1 MNFDFITNAPI
12 HLLVSGSVLLLLFV
26 YFIVAFF
33 VPGLRHRS
41 RLGLLVTSLNSEKY
55 KKVSSPEQLGDAFD
69 VFPYSDQIQHLWRE
83 HKKTLYSTST
93 EQGGIETS
101 RWHATV
107 GAESLW
113 NGQLAVDGRLK
124 ADFFKHLPGIFT
136 GLGIIGTFAG
146 LIEGLRQF
154 KVSSEADVVR
164 TSLETLMH
172 TVGEAFLISAAAIT
186 AAMAVT
192 FLEKMLLSSLY
203 RRVDS
208 IAEILDARF
217 PYSAPEDILKKT
229 EGYAEESATQLKQL
243 KTELVKE
250 LRPVLLEMSQAQ
262 SKTLERLT
270 ASLEHRFERVGQSQI
285 EASRANNTEL
295 GATISQAISSSLS
308 APLNEIKDVVKK
320 ASGEQ
325 SESAVNM
332 LQDVMTSFSQ
342 KLNDLFGGQI
352 NGINDLNKRTADT
365 MQLAVSKLSALVAS
379 LQTAGENSAQAMAEQ
394 MARALSEMEARQSK
408 MASTTQALVDEL
420 KQAITMS
427 QSATKNSVETATSE
441 MARRMAEAIEKM
453 ELRQSAI
460 NETNKEFISQIKG
473 LVSASQSETN
483 SKLQEVLGNL
493 EVQLGHMLASFQAIQ
508 AKAVAE
514 GQAREQANSEKTQAI
529 VGSMVGS
536 VEDLV
541 GKISDATAQM
551 QASVATLATTTTTA
565 IDGMSNGAQLV
576 NAAAQS
582 FSAASDKMTNA
593 MGQATTVSNKLTDV
607 SAVLATA
614 SSAIQASVG
623 DYRLHREAVG
633 SMVEELKKLIAN
645 AKTDVSISSS
655 VLQRIEQAST
665 KLSQA
670 QLQTEQFLNGVA
682 VVLGKAHEEF
692 RASVTNSLSKS
703 NHDFQQKLAS
713 AVGML
718 SASIKELDD
727 VLATATPKGH
737 KA

>member
-1 MNFDFITNAPI
+1 MNFDFISDAPI

-26 YFIVAFF
+26 YFLVAFF

-41 RLGLLVTSLNSEKY
+41 RLGSLVTSLNSEKY
-55 KKVSSPEQLGDAFD
+55 KKVVNPEHLGDAFD
-69 VFPYSDQIQHLWRE
+69 VFPKSDQIQHLWRE
-83 HKKTLYSTST
+83 HKKTLYSTAT

-107 GAESLW
+107 AAESLW

-124 ADFFKHLPGIFT
+124 TDFFKHLPGIFT

-172 TVGEAFLISAAAIT
+172 SVGEAFLISAAAIT
-186 AAMAVT
+186 AAMVVT

-203 RRVDS
+203 RKVDS

-250 LRPVLLEMSQAQ
+250 LRPVLLEISEAQ

-270 ASLEHRFERVGQSQI
+270 ASLESRLEHVGQSQI

-295 GATISQAISSSLS
+295 GATISQAIASGLS
-308 APLNEIKDVVKK
+308 APLDEIKDAVKK
-320 ASGEQ
+320 ASGDQ

-352 NGINDLNKRTADT
+352 NGINDLNQRTADT
-365 MQLAVSKLSALVAS
+365 MQVAVSKLSELVES
-379 LQTAGENSAQAMAEQ
+379 LQTAGKDSTQAMAEQ
-394 MARALSEMEARQSK
+394 MSRALSEMEARQSQ

-427 QSATKNSVETATSE
+427 QSTTKNSVETATGE

-473 LVSASQSETN
+473 LVSTSQSETN

-493 EVQLGHMLASFQAIQ
+493 EVQLGQMLASFQAIQ

-565 IDGMSNGAQLV
+565 INGMSNGAELV

-582 FSAASDKMTNA
+582 FSTASDKVTNA
-593 MGQATTVSNKLTDV
+593 MGQATNVSNKLTDV
-607 SAVLATA
+607 SSALATA

-633 SMVEELKKLIAN
+633 SLVQELKGLIAN
-645 AKTDVSISSS
+645 AKTDVGISSS

-703 NHDFQQKLAS
+703 NHEFQQKLAS

-737 KA
+737 RA

>member
-1 MNFDFITNAPI
+1 MNIDFITTAPT
-12 HLLVSGSVLLLLFV
+12 HLLLSGSVLFLLVV
-26 YFIVAFF
+26 YFLLAFF

-41 RLGLLVTSLNSEKY
+41 RLGSLVGALKGEKY
-55 KKVSSPEQLGDAFD
+55 KKVVNPEQLGGAFD
-69 VFPYSDQIQHLWRE
+69 VFPKSDQIQHLWRE

-93 EQGGIETS
+93 EQGGIETP

-107 GAESLW
+107 TAESLW

-124 ADFFKHLPGIFT
+124 TDFFKHLPGIFT
-136 GLGIIGTFAG
+136 GLGIIGTFLG
-146 LIEGLRQF
+146 LIAGLRQF
-154 KVSSEADVVR
+154 EVSSEADVVR
-164 TSLETLMH
+164 RSLETLMH
-172 TVGEAFLISAAAIT
+172 SVGEAFLISAAAIG
-186 AAMAVT
+186 AAMVVT
-192 FLEKMLLSSLY
+192 FLEKLLLSSLY
-203 RRVDS
+203 TKVDS

-229 EGYAEESATQLKQL
+229 EGHAEESATQLKQL

-250 LRPVLLEMSQAQ
+250 LRPVLLEMSEAQ

-270 ASLEHRFERVGQSQI
+270 ASLERRFEHVGQSQI
-285 EASRANNTEL
+285 DASRANNTEL
-295 GATISQAISSSLS
+295 GTTISQAISSGLS
-308 APLNEIKDVVKK
+308 APLDEIKEAVKK
-320 ASGEQ
+320 ASGDQ
-325 SESAVNM
+325 SQSAVNM

-352 NGINDLNKRTADT
+352 SGINDLNQRTADT
-365 MQLAVSKLSALVAS
+365 MQMAVGKLSELVES
-379 LQTAGENSAQAMAEQ
+379 LQTAGKSSTEAMAEH
-394 MARALSEMEARQSK
+394 MARALSDMEARQGQ
-408 MASTTQALVDEL
+408 MALTTQALVDEL

-427 QSATKNSVETATSE
+427 QSTTKDSVETAMSE

-460 NETNKEFISQIKG
+460 NETNKEFISQIKA
-473 LVSASQSETN
+473 LVSTSQSETN

-493 EVQLGHMLASFQAIQ
+493 EIQLGQMLGSFQAVQTQ
-508 AKAVAE
+508 AIAD
-514 GQAREQANSEKTQAI
+514 GQSREQANSEKTQAI

-541 GKISDATAQM
+541 GRISDATAQM
-551 QASVATLATTTTTA
+551 QASVATLAATTTTA
-565 IDGMSNGAQLV
+565 IDGMSDGAQLV
-576 NAAAQS
+576 NAASQN
-582 FSAASDKMTNA
+582 FSSASDKVTNA
-593 MGQATTVSNKLTDV
+593 MGQAVTVSSKLTDV
-607 SAVLATA
+607 STTLATA
-614 SSAIQASVG
+614 SSALQASVG

-633 SMVEELKKLIAN
+633 SMVEELRGLVAN
-645 AKTDVSISSS
+645 AKTDVSISST

-692 RASVTNSLSKS
+692 RTSVTTSLSKS
-703 NHDFQQKLAS
+703 NHEFQQKLAS

-727 VLATATPKGH
+727 VLGTATPRGRR
-737 KA
+737 A

>member
-1 MNFDFITNAPI
+1 MNFDFITDAPI
-12 HLLVSGSVLLLLFV
+12 HLLVSGSVLLLLV
-26 YFIVAFF
+26 AYFFLAFF
-33 VPGLRHRS
+33 FPGLRHRS
-41 RLGLLVTSLNSEKY
+41 RLGSLLTALNSEKY
-55 KKVSSPEQLGDAFD
+55 KKVLNPEQLGSAFD
-69 VFPYSDQIQHLWRE
+69 IFPKSDQIQHLWRE

-93 EQGGIETS
+93 EQGGVESS

-107 GAESLW
+107 SAESLW

-124 ADFFKHLPGIFT
+124 TDFFKHLPGIFT
-136 GLGIIGTFAG
+136 GLGIIGTFLG
-146 LIEGLRQF
+146 LIAGLRQF

-164 TSLETLMH
+164 TSLEALMH
-172 TVGEAFLISAAAIT
+172 SVGEAFLISAAAIG
-186 AAMAVT
+186 AAMVVT

-203 RRVDS
+203 RKVDS

-250 LRPVLLEMSQAQ
+250 LRPVLLEMSEAQ

-270 ASLEHRFERVGQSQI
+270 ASLERRFEHVGQSQI

-295 GATISQAISSSLS
+295 GTAISQAIASGLS
-308 APLNEIKDVVKK
+308 APLDEIKDAVKK
-320 ASGEQ
+320 ASGDQ
-325 SESAVNM
+325 SQTAVNM

-352 NGINDLNKRTADT
+352 NGINDLNQRTADT
-365 MQLAVSKLSALVAS
+365 MQMAVGKLSELVES
-379 LQTAGENSAQAMAEQ
+379 LQTAGKSSTEAMAEH
-394 MARALSEMEARQSK
+394 MARALSDMEARQSQ

-420 KQAITMS
+420 KQAIVLS
-427 QSATKNSVETATSE
+427 QSTTKDSVETATSE

-473 LVSASQSETN
+473 LVSTSQSETN

-514 GQAREQANSEKTQAI
+514 GQAREQANSEKTQAV

-536 VEDLV
+536 VEGLV

-565 IDGMSNGAQLV
+565 IDSMSNGAQLV

-582 FSAASDKMTNA
+582 FSNASDKVTNA
-593 MGQATTVSNKLTDV
+593 MGQAGTVSSKLTDV
-607 SAVLATA
+607 SASLATA

-633 SMVEELKKLIAN
+633 SMVEELRGVIAN
-645 AKTDVSISSS
+645 AKTDVGISSS

-703 NHDFQQKLAS
+703 NHEFQQKLAS

-727 VLATATPKGH
+727 VLATATPRGH